1 MSCTFKFRLDIE
13 NSGKCDLKEYSNAN
27 LTNESEICRE
37 NLMQPAIT
45 LVGYDGDGVRVD
57 LNHLRHLVVLFL

>member
-1 MSCTFKFRLDIE
+1 MSQRVDPILVSI
-13 NSGKCDLKEYSNAN
+13 N
-27 LTNESEICRE
+27 LADD
-37 NLMQPAIT
+37 AIT